1 MSGWKTVQLRALV
14 DPIKTW
20 NPLVSNETEK
30 LIYVDL
36 SAISQERKK
45 IVGAREILCVNAPSR
60 ARQLVR
66 AEDVLVST
74 VRPNLNA
81 VATVP
86 LSLSGAT
93 VSTGFCVLRPKIEVL
108 NFRYLFHWVKS
119 PKFISDM
126 TKQASG
132 ASYPAVSDRIVLSSS
147 IPIAEPL
154 EQSRIAD
161 ILDKSEF
168 LRDKRHEAIG
178 KLDELAQ
185 SIFNHMFGDPV
196 TNPKGFP
203 KITLGD
209 VIYKATDG
217 PHVSPVYV
225 EEGVPFLSTRHVR
238 KGAVEWEDLKFISS
252 SDAEI
257 HWRKCKPEKGDILY
271 TKGGTTGV
279 AAVVDFDTEFAVWVH
294 VALLKVNKEKVSPVW
309 LESMLNS
316 EYCYRQ
322 SQKLTRGIVNK
333 DLGLKRMVD
342 IGMYLPPLGVQEE
355 YVNRL
360 TALRKLKAD
369 FSTQLAELDALFAS
383 LQHRAFRGEL

>member
-1 MSGWKTVQLRALV
+1 MSGWKTFQLRALV
-14 DPIKTW
+14 DPVKTW
-20 NPLVSNETEK
+20 NPLVSKDTEK

-36 SAISQERKK
+36 SAVSQERKK
-45 IVGAREILCVNAPSR
+45 IVGAREIFCVEAPSR
-60 ARQLVR
+60 ARQLVH

-86 LSLSGAT
+86 LALSGAT
-93 VSTGFCVLRPKIEVL
+93 VSTGFCVLRPKNELL
-108 NFRYLFHWVKS
+108 NSRYLFHWVKS

-126 TKQASG
+126 TRQASG
-132 ASYPAVSDRIVLSSS
+132 ASYPAVSDRIVLSSN

-168 LRDKRHEAIG
+168 LRDKRHETIG
-178 KLDELAQ
+178 KLEELAQ
-185 SIFNHMFGDPV
+185 SIFNDMFGDPV
-196 TNPKGFP
+196 TNPKGFQEV
-203 KITLGD
+203 TLGD

-225 EEGVPFLSTRHVR
+225 EQGIPFLSTRHVR
-238 KGAVEWEDLKFISS
+238 KGSVEWEDLKFISS

-279 AAVVDFDTEFAVWVH
+279 AAVVDFDREFAVWVH
-294 VALLKVNKEKVSPVW
+294 VALLKVNKLKVNPVW

-316 EYCYRQ
+316 EHCYRQ

-342 IGMYLPPLGVQEE
+342 ISMYLPPLDTQEE
-355 YVNRL
+355 FVSRL

-369 FSTQLAELDALFAS
+369 FSSQLAEFDALFAS
-383 LQHRAFRGEL
+383 LQYRAFRGEL